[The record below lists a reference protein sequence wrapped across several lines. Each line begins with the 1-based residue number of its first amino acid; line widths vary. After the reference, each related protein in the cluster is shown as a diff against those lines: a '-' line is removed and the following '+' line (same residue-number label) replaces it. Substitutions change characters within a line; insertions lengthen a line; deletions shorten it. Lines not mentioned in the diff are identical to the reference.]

1 MGAGQGAGE
10 GEGAAVTAPRKL
22 PTLDALYSERTEAR
36 AERDAARQ
44 ALADAAVE
52 WQRASAELA
61 GELSRLRGIET
72 AARVWLGAA
81 GSDGPEACTD
91 LIAALDAPRPS
102 PRLDARYFVTVAR
115 MVLDPVDHRARHAL
129 DTAPDALARD
139 DGPPAMTEVERCDA
153 GLPCD
158 GRR

>member
-1 MGAGQGAGE
+1 M
-10 GEGAAVTAPRKL
+10 TAPRKL

-115 MVLDPVDHRARHAL
+115 MVLDPVDHRARHAIDCAL
-129 DTAPDALARD
+129 DALALP
-139 DGPPAMTEVERCDA
+139 DGPEAAADLV
-153 GLPCD
+153 GLEARTHGPLCD